1 MDLIFLFQVL
11 CVYLII
17 GALVSIKTTI
27 EINNYIE
34 NNTYP
39 QLNSYFEG
47 YLAQETKILTII
59 MFFWLPLLIFC
70 FLLKLSAQN
79 NKE

>member
-1 MDLIFLFQVL
+1 MDFIFLFQIL

-17 GALVSIKTTI
+17 GGLISIKTTI

-39 QLNSYFEG
+39 QLESYFKG
-47 YLAQETKILTII
+47 YLSQETKILVII
-59 MFFWLPLLIFC
+59 MLLWLPLLIFV